1 MTQSILVFLSPYS
14 SRIPYSDHRVP
25 NHASDESYALPFSIL
40 QAHLHDFPMLDI
52 ILTSMWEVFRAAPVA
67 DN

>member
-1 MTQSILVFLSPYS
+1 MLVTS
-14 SRIPYSDHRVP
+14 HWVP
-25 NHASDESYALPFSIL
+25 SSIL

-52 ILTSMWEVFRAAPVA
+52 FLTSMWEVFRAALLA

>member
-1 MTQSILVFLSPYS
+1 MTQSILVSLSPYS
-14 SRIPYSDHRVP
+14 SRIHRVL
-25 NHASDESYALPFSIL
+25 NHASEESYALPSSIL

-52 ILTSMWEVFRAAPVA
+52 ILTSMWEVFRAALVA